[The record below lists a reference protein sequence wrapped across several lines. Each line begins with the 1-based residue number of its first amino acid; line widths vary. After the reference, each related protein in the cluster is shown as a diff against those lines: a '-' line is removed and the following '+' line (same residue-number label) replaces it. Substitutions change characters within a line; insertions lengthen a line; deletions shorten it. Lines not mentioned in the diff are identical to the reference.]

1 MNDLRIV
8 TAGIVIRKGRV
19 LVAKR
24 ARRSHKGSLW
34 EFPGG
39 KMESG
44 EGPTACLK
52 RELLEELDIGVEVG
66 EIVEVVYHRYD
77 RYPVLLLGYRCAVQ
91 QGTPKALGCLE
102 YRWVGKE
109 ELRGLPMPEADEPI
123 RDKLLKARGLL
134 AD

>member
-1 MNDLRIV
+1 MNGLKIV

-24 ARRSHKGSLW
+24 TRQSHGDLLW

-44 EGPTACLK
+44 EDPKVCLK
-52 RELLEELDIGVEVG
+52 RELLEELDIGIKVG
-66 EIVEVVYHRYD
+66 EILEVVYHRYEE
-77 RYPVLLLGYRCAVQ
+77 YPILLLGYRCALKE
-91 QGTPKALGCLE
+91 GTPKALGCRE

-109 ELRGLPMPEADEPI
+109 ELKVLHLAEADKPI
-123 RDKLLKARGLL
+123 RDKLLKANRLL
-134 AD
+134 VD